1 MICCLFCFNS
11 RLRSKSNIIQEPSD
25 KSAKKIGKFV
35 IFCLFCF
42 NSRLRSKSNI
52 IQEPSDKSA
61 KKSFSYRPSYK
72 SNLMRKN
79 IRYFQLAKKRT
90 KVVSFHR
97 LSGTGMTSLILLS
110 PLLKCLMTVCP
121 SSHLL

>member
-1 MICCLFCFNS
+1 MSPDMTPNKITEKLPKESSAPIMYDGSDYVGWNKYLMICTLALKLLTLSRRIGVVEINTLWLF
-11 RLRSKSNIIQEPSD
+11 
-25 KSAKKIGKFV
+25 
-35 IFCLFCF
+35 
-42 NSRLRSKSNI
+42 
-52 IQEPSDKSA
+52 
-61 KKSFSYRPSYK
+61 
-72 SNLMRKN
+72 
-79 IRYFQLAKKRT
+79 RYLQLAKKRT